1 MEPIRYVKI
10 EASWKNKLE
19 TEFSSSYFAELKL
32 FLLSERLEQTV
43 YPPGNQ
49 IFSAFSHTPF
59 DAVKVVIVGQDPYH
73 GPGQANGLCF
83 SVAPGLKLPPS
94 LQNIYKEI
102 ESDIGLPMSKNGD
115 LRSWANQG
123 VFLLNTTLT
132 VRAGSPAS
140 HHGKGWERFT
150 DAAIKALSNERDGLV
165 FLLWGKPAQ
174 SKEKLIDAT
183 KHFILKAAHPSPLSA
198 YNGFFG
204 CRHFSK
210 ANKILLDL
218 GKTPIHWQV

>member
-102 ESDIGLPMSKNGD
+102 ENDIGLPMSKNGD

>member
-10 EASWKNKLE
+10 EDSWKQKLE
-19 TEFSSSYFAELKL
+19 TEFSSTYFAELKL
-32 FLLSERLEQTV
+32 FLLSERLAHTV
-43 YPPGNQ
+43 YPPGNA
-49 IFSAFSHTPF
+49 IFSAFAHTPF

-83 SVAPGLKLPPS
+83 SVAPGMKLPPS

-132 VRAGSPAS
+132 VRAASPAS
-140 HHGKGWERFT
+140 HQGKGWEHFT

-174 SKEKLIDAT
+174 SKEKLIDST
-183 KHFILKAAHPSPLSA
+183 KHYILKAAHPSPLSA

-210 ANKILLDL
+210 TNKILLDM

>member
-132 VRAGSPAS
+132 VREGSPAS

>member
-102 ESDIGLPMSKNGD
+102 ENDIGLPMSKNGD

-150 DAAIKALSNERDGLV
+150 DAAIKALSNEREGLV

>member
-10 EASWKNKLE
+10 EASWKQKLE
-19 TEFSSSYFAELKL
+19 TEFNSPYFAELKL
-32 FLLSERLEQTV
+32 FLLSERLSHTV
-43 YPPGNQ
+43 YPPGNE

-73 GPGQANGLCF
+73 GAGQANGLCF

-140 HHGKGWERFT
+140 HQGKGWERFT
-150 DAAIKALSNERDGLV
+150 DAAIKALSNEREGLA

-174 SKEKLIDAT
+174 SKEKLIDGT

-210 ANKILLDL
+210 TNKILLDF